1 MSKTNAWETGLLNL
15 VFNNI
20 NFANLG
26 DVTGLRG
33 STTAGSLWLSLHTSD
48 PGETGAATEAAY
60 TSYARQA
67 VARSSAGFTISGNSV
82 TLTAAIS
89 FPAATGGSETE
100 LFFGVWTA
108 VTGGTLLYSGP
119 LGSLLSSFTAAA
131 STDTFTL
138 PGLSG
143 VSVGDRIGFFARPG
157 DTLPTGVTEG
167 TAYFVKTVSGAAV
180 TISTTSGGTTL
191 DVTGDGEGVAMRL
204 TPVIISTGVTPQLTT
219 GLTITED

>member
-1 MSKTNAWETGLLNL
+1 MSKSNAFETSLLTL
-15 VFNNI
+15 LFNNTNI
-20 NFANLG
+20 ANLG
-26 DVTGLRG
+26 DATGVRG
-33 STTAGSLWLSLHTSD
+33 STTAGSLYLSLHTAD
-48 PGETGAATEAAY
+48 PGETAAATEAAY
-60 TSYARQA
+60 GGYARQA

-82 TLTAAIS
+82 TLAAAVS
-89 FPAATGGSETE
+89 FPACTSGSETE
-100 LFFGVWTA
+100 LFFGIWTA
-108 VTGGTLLYSGP
+108 VTAGTLLYSGP

-143 VSVGDRIGFFARPG
+143 VSVGDRIAFFARPG

-167 TAYFVKTVSGAAV
+167 TAYFVKTVSGASV
-180 TISTTSGGTTL
+180 TISTTSGGSTL

-204 TPVIISTGVTPQLTT
+204 TPVVVSTGVTPQLTT